1 MAENFK
7 ILDQILFDYV
17 NEEVLKR
24 YPNFNLTHSSLGQGK
39 LAREERS
46 FKVWPQS
53 EKNFIQYY
61 QGKISL
67 HVDETFNSKKIAK
80 DGVIYDNGKWYYMD
94 TITHEAGNREQSDAA
109 VLDAILSMIKF
120 YLSLTQ
126 PIQKNVQ
133 DVGNDESICKEQIV
147 DTIKLETTTLKNLL
161 GLDEKDPFRKQL
173 SLPPY
178 QRAYEWQDNHVKALL
193 DDTYEAFTKKKTY
206 ILGTIILHQNKE
218 GGYEI
223 VDGQQRLV
231 TLSILF
237 NDKLK
242 ENTDSLL
249 NSEFDDLKSQYYIQ
263 NTNEIIDDY
272 LKNKDRDNYLDYLQ
286 SENVTISVLCIPN
299 GQLSLA
305 FTFFD
310 SLNSKGMQL
319 SDYDLLKAHH
329 LMFIPENQENLARKH
344 NDEWQS
350 KDGEHNELFEK
361 ILRQIRVWSRGH
373 GEEGGG
379 ERLVYNEFVSAID
392 EKDLDKDEHVLNRY
406 MQPNVFRSWNR
417 ENDQIVLNMRYPSQ
431 NVEDLIPMEIP
442 QTIEGGDAFFLY
454 AKRYHKMYELLFGEQ
469 TGEKKSSAIHYA
481 DELSKAIRN
490 DYLRNA
496 YKAIILLYFDK
507 FGDQNLIE
515 LATCVELLLS
525 TLRFPKAGGQTFV
538 RQGRVKQYVNE
549 QKIIPIILNSSYHSH
564 VLSQL
569 KNKIGNT
576 PFEADRWTKNS
587 QENYKADMLNF
598 YNRHI
603 HILHNDS
610 IKLQVNHLYQRNQK
624 QEENGNQ

>member
-1 MAENFK
+1 MTWIDKNLETYLQKQFPERIVKGYYDKGTWQKSRYIQIRTVLKEDMDIHYELYQNHVELHLEGKYHNAENQEFVNQLHQQSGGTPSLSWLSWQEK
-7 ILDQILFDYV
+7 ERFRCQIDMPANSWEEVKAAFDAIIAIFDPIIEKTKKNQNMENQVTLETRTLNSILFND
-17 NEEVLKR
+17 
-24 YPNFNLTHSSLGQGK
+24 
-39 LAREERS
+39 
-46 FKVWPQS
+46 KV
-53 EKNFIQYY
+53 K
-61 QGKISL
+61 
-67 HVDETFNSKKIAK
+67 
-80 DGVIYDNGKWYYMD
+80 
-94 TITHEAGNREQSDAA
+94 
-109 VLDAILSMIKF
+109 
-120 YLSLTQ
+120 
-126 PIQKNVQ
+126 
-133 DVGNDESICKEQIV
+133 
-147 DTIKLETTTLKNLL
+147 
-161 GLDEKDPFRKQL
+161 L
-173 SLPPY
+173 SLPKY
-178 QRAYEWQDNHVKALL
+178 QRAYEWKKEHVIALL
-193 DDTYEAFTKKKTY
+193 DDTYEAFVSKKAY
-206 ILGTIILHQNKE
+206 ILGTIILHQTEDKI
-218 GGYEI
+218 YDI

-237 NDKLK
+237 KDKLK
-242 ENTDSLL
+242 EHKDSLL
-249 NSEFDDLKSQYYIQ
+249 YSVFDNLKSQYYIQ
-263 NTNEIIDDY
+263 NTNIIIDDY

-576 PFEADRWTKNS
+576 PFEADGWTKNS
-587 QENYKADMLNF
+587 QENYKADMANF

-610 IKLQVNHLYQRNQK
+610 IKQQVNHLYQRNQK
-624 QEENGNQ
+624 QEENGNK

>member
-1 MAENFK
+1 MIVIGFKLRDFIVEKYPNRKVVGYVSPRVAAEERYVQVSTFLDDMDIHYELYQNHVELHLEGKYHNAENQEFVNQLHQQSAGIPSLSWLSWQEK
-7 ILDQILFDYV
+7 ERFRCQIDMPANSWEEVKAAFDAIIAIFDPIIEKTKKNQNMENQVTLEPRTLNSILFND
-17 NEEVLKR
+17 
-24 YPNFNLTHSSLGQGK
+24 
-39 LAREERS
+39 
-46 FKVWPQS
+46 KV
-53 EKNFIQYY
+53 K
-61 QGKISL
+61 
-67 HVDETFNSKKIAK
+67 
-80 DGVIYDNGKWYYMD
+80 
-94 TITHEAGNREQSDAA
+94 
-109 VLDAILSMIKF
+109 
-120 YLSLTQ
+120 
-126 PIQKNVQ
+126 
-133 DVGNDESICKEQIV
+133 
-147 DTIKLETTTLKNLL
+147 
-161 GLDEKDPFRKQL
+161 L
-173 SLPPY
+173 SLPKY
-178 QRAYEWQDNHVKALL
+178 QRAYEWKKEHVIALL
-193 DDTYEAFTKKKTY
+193 DDTYEAFVSKKAY
-206 ILGTIILHQNKE
+206 ILGTIILHQTEDKI
-218 GGYEI
+218 YDI

-237 NDKLK
+237 KDKLK
-242 ENTDSLL
+242 ENKDSLL
-249 NSEFDDLKSQYYIQ
+249 DSVFDNLKSQYYIQ
-263 NTNEIIDDY
+263 NTNKIIDDY

-481 DELSKAIRN
+481 NELSKAIRN

-564 VLSQL
+564 ALSQL

-576 PFEADRWTKNS
+576 PFEADGWTKNS
-587 QENYKADMLNF
+587 QENYKADMANF

-610 IKLQVNHLYQRNQK
+610 IKSQVNHLYQRNQK

>member
-1 MAENFK
+1 MLGAIVMAENFK
-7 ILDQILFDYV
+7 ILDQNLFDYV
-17 NEEVLKR
+17 KEEVLKR
-24 YPNFNLTHSSLGQGK
+24 FPNFKLTHTSLGQGK
-39 LAREERS
+39 LAKEKRS
-46 FKVWPQS
+46 FKVYLQS

-61 QGKISL
+61 QGHISL
-67 HVDETFNSKKIAK
+67 HVDEAFNSEKVVK
-80 DGVIYDNGKWYYMD
+80 DNVVLNDNGKWCYKD
-94 TITHEAGNREQSDAA
+94 IITHDVGNRDQSDAA
-109 VLDAILSMIKF
+109 VVDAVLSMIKF
-120 YLSLTQ
+120 FLSLTQ
-126 PIQKNVQ
+126 PLQETNQDAENNENHSKEQKI
-133 DVGNDESICKEQIV
+133 ESIELK
-147 DTIKLETTTLKNLL
+147 TTTLK
-161 GLDEKDPFRKQL
+161 DIFEKPL

-178 QRAYEWQDNHVKALL
+178 QRAYEWKDNHVNALL
-193 DDTYEAFTKKKTY
+193 DDTYDAFTDKKTY

-218 GGYEI
+218 GGFEI
-223 VDGQQRLV
+223 VDGQQRLI

-237 NDKLK
+237 KDKLK
-242 ENTDSLL
+242 ENKDSLL
-249 NSEFDDLKSQYYIQ
+249 YSVFDNLKSQYYIQ
-263 NTNEIIDDY
+263 NTNKIIDDY

-286 SENVTISVLCIPN
+286 SDKVKFSVLYIPTN
-299 GQLSLA
+299 QLSLA

-310 SLNSKGMQL
+310 SLNSKGMLL

-350 KDGEHNELFEK
+350 KDDKHNELFEK

-454 AKRYHKMYELLFGEQ
+454 AKRYHKMYELLFGEP

-507 FGDQNLIE
+507 FGEQKLIE

-525 TLRFPKAGGQTFV
+525 TFRFPKAGGQTFI
-538 RQGRVKQYVNE
+538 RQSSVKQYVNKQE
-549 QKIIPIILNSSYHSH
+549 IIPVILNSSYHSH
-564 VLSQL
+564 ALSQL
-569 KNKIGNT
+569 KNKIVNT
-576 PFEADRWTKNS
+576 PFEADGYTKNS
-587 QENYKADMLNF
+587 QDNYKADMENF

-603 HILHNDS
+603 HVLHNDS
-610 IKLQVNHLYQRNQK
+610 IKSQVNHLYQRNQK
-624 QEENGNQ
+624 QENNE

>member
-1 MAENFK
+1 MIVIGFKLRDYIVEKYPNRKVVGYVSPRVAAEERYVQVSTFLDDMDIHYELYQNHVELHLEGKYHNAENQEFVNQLHQQSAGIPSLSWLSWQEK
-7 ILDQILFDYV
+7 ERFRCQIDMPANSWEEVKAAFDAIIAIFDPIIEKTKKNQNMENQVTLEARTLNSILFND
-17 NEEVLKR
+17 
-24 YPNFNLTHSSLGQGK
+24 
-39 LAREERS
+39 
-46 FKVWPQS
+46 KV
-53 EKNFIQYY
+53 K
-61 QGKISL
+61 
-67 HVDETFNSKKIAK
+67 
-80 DGVIYDNGKWYYMD
+80 
-94 TITHEAGNREQSDAA
+94 
-109 VLDAILSMIKF
+109 
-120 YLSLTQ
+120 
-126 PIQKNVQ
+126 
-133 DVGNDESICKEQIV
+133 
-147 DTIKLETTTLKNLL
+147 
-161 GLDEKDPFRKQL
+161 L
-173 SLPPY
+173 SLPKY
-178 QRAYEWQDNHVKALL
+178 QRAYEWKKEHVIALL
-193 DDTYEAFTKKKTY
+193 DDTYEAFVSKKAY
-206 ILGTIILHQNKE
+206 ILGTIILHQTEDKI
-218 GGYEI
+218 YDI

-237 NDKLK
+237 KDKLK
-242 ENTDSLL
+242 ENKDSLL
-249 NSEFDDLKSQYYIQ
+249 CSVFDNLKSQYYIQ
-263 NTNEIIDDY
+263 NTNKIINNY

-286 SENVTISVLCIPN
+286 SDKVKFSVLYIPTN
-299 GQLSLA
+299 QLSLA

-310 SLNSKGMQL
+310 SLNSKGMLL

-350 KDGEHNELFEK
+350 KDDKHNELFEK

-454 AKRYHKMYELLFGEQ
+454 AKRYHKMYELLFGEP

-507 FGDQNLIE
+507 FGEQKLIE

-525 TLRFPKAGGQTFV
+525 TLRFPKAGGQTFI
-538 RQGRVKQYVNE
+538 RQSRVKQYVNE
-549 QKIIPIILNSSYHSH
+549 QEIIPVILNSSYLSH
-564 VLSQL
+564 ALSQL
-569 KNKIGNT
+569 KHKIGNT
-576 PFEADRWTKNS
+576 PFEAEGYTKNS
-587 QENYKADMLNF
+587 QDNYKADMENF

-603 HILHNDS
+603 HVLHNDS
-610 IKLQVNHLYQRNQK
+610 IKSQVNHLYQRNQK
-624 QEENGNQ
+624 QDNNE

>member
-1 MAENFK
+1 MVENFK
-7 ILDQILFDYV
+7 ILDQNLFDYV

-24 YPNFNLTHSSLGQGK
+24 HTDFKLTHSSLGQGK
-39 LAREERS
+39 LAREERW

-53 EKNFIQYY
+53 EKNYIQYY
-61 QGKISL
+61 QGRIEL
-67 HVDETFNSKKIAK
+67 HVDETFNLEKVNK
-80 DGVIYDNGKWYYMD
+80 DNVVLNDNGKWCYKD
-94 TITHEAGNREQSDAA
+94 IITHDAGNREQSDAA

-126 PIQKNVQ
+126 PLRETNP
-133 DVGNDESICKEQIV
+133 DAENDEKHSKEQI
-147 DTIKLETTTLKNLL
+147 LESIELKTTTLKELF
-161 GLDEKDPFRKQL
+161 EKPL

-178 QRAYEWQDNHVKALL
+178 QRAYEWQSNHVNALL
-193 DDTYEAFTKKKTY
+193 NDTYEAFINKKSY
-206 ILGTIILHQNKE
+206 ILGTIILHQTEDDRNKIL
-218 GGYEI
+218 YDI

-237 NDKLK
+237 KDKLK
-242 ENTDSLL
+242 EHKDSLL
-249 NSEFDDLKSQYYIQ
+249 YSVFDNLKSQYYIQ
-263 NTNEIIDDY
+263 NTNKIIDDY

-481 DELSKAIRN
+481 NELSKAIRN

-576 PFEADRWTKNS
+576 PFEADGWTKNS
-587 QENYKADMLNF
+587 QENYKADMANF

-603 HILHNDS
+603 HVLHNDS
-610 IKLQVNHLYQRNQK
+610 IKQQVNHLYQRNQK
-624 QEENGNQ
+624 QEENGNK

>member
-1 MAENFK
+1 MTWIDKNLETYLKQQFPDRIVNGYYDKGKWQLNRYIQISTVFKNDMDIHYELYQNHVELHLEGKCHNAENQEFVNQLHQQSAGIPSLSWLPWQGK
-7 ILDQILFDYV
+7 EQFRCQIDMPVNSWEEVKAAFDAIIAIIDPIIEKTKKNQNMENQVTLETRTLNSILFND
-17 NEEVLKR
+17 
-24 YPNFNLTHSSLGQGK
+24 
-39 LAREERS
+39 
-46 FKVWPQS
+46 KV
-53 EKNFIQYY
+53 K
-61 QGKISL
+61 
-67 HVDETFNSKKIAK
+67 
-80 DGVIYDNGKWYYMD
+80 
-94 TITHEAGNREQSDAA
+94 
-109 VLDAILSMIKF
+109 
-120 YLSLTQ
+120 
-126 PIQKNVQ
+126 
-133 DVGNDESICKEQIV
+133 
-147 DTIKLETTTLKNLL
+147 
-161 GLDEKDPFRKQL
+161 L
-173 SLPPY
+173 SLPEY
-178 QRAYEWQDNHVKALL
+178 QRAYEWKKEHVIALL
-193 DDTYEAFTKKKTY
+193 DDTYEAFVSKKAY
-206 ILGTIILHQNKE
+206 ILGTIILHQTEDEENKKLL
-218 GGYEI
+218 YDI

-237 NDKLK
+237 KDKLK
-242 ENTDSLL
+242 ENEDSLL
-249 NSEFDDLKSQYYIQ
+249 YSVFGNLKSQYYIQ
-263 NTNEIIDDY
+263 NTNKIIDDY

-286 SENVTISVLCIPN
+286 SDKVRLTVLYIPIN
-299 GQLSLA
+299 QLSLA

-379 ERLVYNEFVSAID
+379 ERLAYNEFVSAID
-392 EKDLDKDEHVLNRY
+392 EKDLDKDEHILNRY

-507 FGDQNLIE
+507 FGDQKLIE

-525 TLRFPKAGGQTFV
+525 TLRFPKAGGHTFI
-538 RQGRVKQYVNE
+538 RQSRVKQYVNE
-549 QKIIPIILNSSYHSH
+549 QKIIPVILNSSYHSH
-564 VLSQL
+564 TLSQL
-569 KNKIGNT
+569 KNKIVNT
-576 PFEADRWTKNS
+576 PLEADNDSYTKNS
-587 QENYKADMLNF
+587 QENYKADMAKF

-603 HILHNDS
+603 HILHNNS
-610 IKLQVNHLYQRNQK
+610 IKSQVNNLYQRNQK
-624 QEENGNQ
+624 QEENGNK

>member
-1 MAENFK
+1 MAWIDKNLETHLQKQFPERIVKGYYDKGTWQKSRCIQISTVLKEDMDIHYELYQNHVELHLEGKYHNAENQEFVNQLHQQSGGIPSLSWLSWQEK
-7 ILDQILFDYV
+7 ERFRCQIDMPANSWEEVKAAFDAIIAIFDPIIEKTKKNQNMENQVTLETRTLNSILFND
-17 NEEVLKR
+17 
-24 YPNFNLTHSSLGQGK
+24 
-39 LAREERS
+39 
-46 FKVWPQS
+46 KV
-53 EKNFIQYY
+53 K
-61 QGKISL
+61 
-67 HVDETFNSKKIAK
+67 
-80 DGVIYDNGKWYYMD
+80 
-94 TITHEAGNREQSDAA
+94 
-109 VLDAILSMIKF
+109 
-120 YLSLTQ
+120 
-126 PIQKNVQ
+126 
-133 DVGNDESICKEQIV
+133 
-147 DTIKLETTTLKNLL
+147 
-161 GLDEKDPFRKQL
+161 L
-173 SLPPY
+173 SLPKY
-178 QRAYEWQDNHVKALL
+178 QRAYEWKKEHVIALL
-193 DDTYEAFTKKKTY
+193 DDTYEAFVSKKAY
-206 ILGTIILHQNKE
+206 ILGTIILHQTEDKI
-218 GGYEI
+218 YDI

-237 NDKLK
+237 KDKLK
-242 ENTDSLL
+242 EHKDSLL
-249 NSEFDDLKSQYYIQ
+249 YSVFDNLKSQYYIQ
-263 NTNEIIDDY
+263 NTNKIIDDY

-361 ILRQIRVWSRGH
+361 VLRQIRVWSRGH

-469 TGEKKSSAIHYA
+469 AGEKKSSAIHYA

-507 FGDQNLIE
+507 FGEQKLIE

-538 RQGRVKQYVNE
+538 RQSRVKQYVNE

-564 VLSQL
+564 ALSQL

-576 PFEADRWTKNS
+576 RFEADGWTKNS
-587 QENYKADMLNF
+587 QENYKADMLYF

-610 IKLQVNHLYQRNQK
+610 IKQQVNHLYQRNQK
-624 QEENGNQ
+624 QEENGNK

>member
-1 MAENFK
+1 MALIDKNLETYFQKQFPERIVKGYYDKGTWQKSRYIQISTVLKEDMDIHYELYQNHVELHLEGKYHNAENQEFVNQLHQQSGGIPSLSWLSWQEK
-7 ILDQILFDYV
+7 ERFRCQIDMPANSWEEVKAAFDAIIAIFDPIIEKTKKNQNMENQVTLETRTLNSILFND
-17 NEEVLKR
+17 
-24 YPNFNLTHSSLGQGK
+24 
-39 LAREERS
+39 
-46 FKVWPQS
+46 KV
-53 EKNFIQYY
+53 K
-61 QGKISL
+61 
-67 HVDETFNSKKIAK
+67 
-80 DGVIYDNGKWYYMD
+80 
-94 TITHEAGNREQSDAA
+94 
-109 VLDAILSMIKF
+109 
-120 YLSLTQ
+120 
-126 PIQKNVQ
+126 
-133 DVGNDESICKEQIV
+133 
-147 DTIKLETTTLKNLL
+147 
-161 GLDEKDPFRKQL
+161 L
-173 SLPPY
+173 SLPKY
-178 QRAYEWQDNHVKALL
+178 QRAYEWKKEHVIALL
-193 DDTYEAFTKKKTY
+193 DDTYEAFVSKKAY
-206 ILGTIILHQNKE
+206 ILGTIILHQTEDDKNKIL
-218 GGYEI
+218 YDI

-237 NDKLK
+237 KDKLK
-242 ENTDSLL
+242 EHKDSLL
-249 NSEFDDLKSQYYIQ
+249 YSVFDNLKSQYYIQ
-263 NTNEIIDDY
+263 NTNKIIDDY

-481 DELSKAIRN
+481 NELSKAIRN

-549 QKIIPIILNSSYHSH
+549 QNIIPIILNSSYHSH

-576 PFEADRWTKNS
+576 PFEADGWTKNS
-587 QENYKADMLNF
+587 QENYKADMANF

-603 HILHNDS
+603 HVLHNDS
-610 IKLQVNHLYQRNQK
+610 IKQQVNHLYQRNQK
-624 QEENGNQ
+624 QGENGNK

>member
-1 MAENFK
+1 MIVIGFKLRDYIVEKYPNRKVVGYVSPRVAAEERYVQVSTFLDDMDIHYELYQNHVELHLEGKYHNAENQEFVNQLHQQSAGTPSLSWLSWQGK
-7 ILDQILFDYV
+7 EQFRCQIDMPVNSWGEVKAAFDAIIAIFDPIIEKTKKNQNMENQVTLETRTLNSILFND
-17 NEEVLKR
+17 
-24 YPNFNLTHSSLGQGK
+24 
-39 LAREERS
+39 
-46 FKVWPQS
+46 KV
-53 EKNFIQYY
+53 K
-61 QGKISL
+61 
-67 HVDETFNSKKIAK
+67 
-80 DGVIYDNGKWYYMD
+80 
-94 TITHEAGNREQSDAA
+94 
-109 VLDAILSMIKF
+109 
-120 YLSLTQ
+120 
-126 PIQKNVQ
+126 
-133 DVGNDESICKEQIV
+133 
-147 DTIKLETTTLKNLL
+147 
-161 GLDEKDPFRKQL
+161 L
-173 SLPPY
+173 SLPEY
-178 QRAYEWQDNHVKALL
+178 QRAYEWKKEHVIALL
-193 DDTYEAFTKKKTY
+193 DDTYEAFVSKKAY
-206 ILGTIILHQNKE
+206 ILGTIILHQTEDEENKKLL
-218 GGYEI
+218 YDI

-237 NDKLK
+237 KDILK
-242 ENTDSLL
+242 ENEDSLL
-249 NSEFDDLKSQYYIQ
+249 YSVFGNLKSQYYIQ
-263 NTNEIIDDY
+263 NTNKIIDDY

-286 SENVTISVLCIPN
+286 SENVTISVLFIPN

-379 ERLVYNEFVSAID
+379 ERLAYNEFVSAID
-392 EKDLDKDEHVLNRY
+392 EKDLDKDEHILNRY

-576 PFEADRWTKNS
+576 PFEADGWTKNS
-587 QENYKADMLNF
+587 QENYKADMANF

-610 IKLQVNHLYQRNQK
+610 IKQQVNHLYQRNQK
-624 QEENGNQ
+624 QEENGNK

>member
-1 MAENFK
+1 MALIDKNLETYFQKQFPERIVKGYYDKGTWQKSRYIQISTVLKEDMDIHYELYQNHVELHLEGKYHNAENQEFVNQLHQQSGGIPSLSWLSWQEK
-7 ILDQILFDYV
+7 ERFRCQIDMPANSWEEVKAAFDAIIAIFDPIIEKTKKNQNMENQVTLETRTLNSILFND
-17 NEEVLKR
+17 
-24 YPNFNLTHSSLGQGK
+24 
-39 LAREERS
+39 
-46 FKVWPQS
+46 KV
-53 EKNFIQYY
+53 K
-61 QGKISL
+61 
-67 HVDETFNSKKIAK
+67 
-80 DGVIYDNGKWYYMD
+80 
-94 TITHEAGNREQSDAA
+94 
-109 VLDAILSMIKF
+109 
-120 YLSLTQ
+120 
-126 PIQKNVQ
+126 
-133 DVGNDESICKEQIV
+133 
-147 DTIKLETTTLKNLL
+147 
-161 GLDEKDPFRKQL
+161 L
-173 SLPPY
+173 SLPKY
-178 QRAYEWQDNHVKALL
+178 QRAYEWKKEHVIALL
-193 DDTYEAFTKKKTY
+193 DDTYEAFVSKKAY
-206 ILGTIILHQNKE
+206 ILGTIILHQTEDDKNKIL
-218 GGYEI
+218 YDI

-237 NDKLK
+237 KDKLK
-242 ENTDSLL
+242 EHKDSLL
-249 NSEFDDLKSQYYIQ
+249 YSVFDNLKSQYYIQ
-263 NTNEIIDDY
+263 NTNKIIDDY

-481 DELSKAIRN
+481 NELSKAIRN

-576 PFEADRWTKNS
+576 PFEADGWTKNS
-587 QENYKADMLNF
+587 QENYKADMANF

-610 IKLQVNHLYQRNQK
+610 IKQQVNHLYQRNQK
-624 QEENGNQ
+624 QEENGNK

>member
-1 MAENFK
+1 MVWIDKNLETHLQQQFPNRIVK
-7 ILDQILFDYV
+7 GYYDKGTWQKNRYIQIST
-17 NEEVLKR
+17 VLKEDMDIH
-24 YPNFNLTHSSLGQGK
+24 Y
-39 LAREERS
+39 E
-46 FKVWPQS
+46 
-53 EKNFIQYY
+53 YY
-61 QGKISL
+61 QGHIEL
-67 HVDETFNSKKIAK
+67 HLEERYHKAEHQEFVNLLRQQS
-80 DGVIYDNGKWYYMD
+80 NGKTLLSWKSWQGRENFRCQIDMPVNSWREVK
-94 TITHEAGNREQSDAA
+94 EAF
-109 VLDAILSMIKF
+109 DAIITIF
-120 YLSLTQ
+120 D
-126 PIQKNVQ
+126 PIIEKTKKNQNMENPV
-133 DVGNDESICKEQIV
+133 
-147 DTIKLETTTLKNLL
+147 TLETSTLNNVLFNDKIC
-161 GLDEKDPFRKQL
+161 L
-173 SLPPY
+173 SLPKY
-178 QRAYEWQDNHVKALL
+178 QRDYEWKKEHVKALL

-206 ILGTIILHQNKE
+206 ILGTIILHQSEEDVKE
-218 GGYEI
+218 YEI

-231 TLSILF
+231 TLTILF
-237 NDKLK
+237 KDKLQERNSEIK
-242 ENTDSLL
+242 SLL
-249 NSEFDDLKSQYYIQ
+249 RPEIIFNSLKSQYYIQ
-263 NTNEIIDDY
+263 NTNRIIDDY
-272 LKNKDRDNYLDYLQ
+272 LKNKDKENYLNYLQ
-286 SENVTISVLCIPN
+286 SDKVKFSVLYIPIN
-299 GQLSLA
+299 QLSLA

-310 SLNSKGMQL
+310 SLNSKGMLL

-350 KDGEHNELFEK
+350 KDDKHNELFEK
-361 ILRQIRVWSRGH
+361 ILRQIRIWSRGH

-392 EKDLDKDEHVLNRY
+392 EKDLDKDEHVLNKY

-454 AKRYHKMYELLFGEQ
+454 AKRYHKMYELLFGEP

-507 FGDQNLIE
+507 FGEQKLIE

-525 TLRFPKAGGQTFV
+525 TLRFPKAGGQTFI
-538 RQGRVKQYVNE
+538 RQSRVKQYVNKQE
-549 QKIIPIILNSSYHSH
+549 IIPVILNSSYHSH
-564 VLSQL
+564 ALSQL

-576 PFEADRWTKNS
+576 PFEAEGYTKNS
-587 QENYKADMLNF
+587 QDNYKADMENF

-603 HILHNDS
+603 HVIHNDF
-610 IKLQVNHLYQRNQK
+610 IKSQVNHLYQRNQK
-624 QEENGNQ
+624 HENNEK